1 MTDSE
6 TPLSPEEAKRR
17 ASIRYILRRRGRAS
31 KTRANSGAV
40 VKSWA
45 EFGEV
50 SFKPDGDSG
59 WGRYLSAVVV
69 IGLLVALP
77 FAMQVHN
84 PHAYEFASVWGI
96 VLASIVGIILL
107 IGVAAFAVVLL
118 SSIWRGLSS
127 LFSQRS

>member
-1 MTDSE
+1 MTDPE

-17 ASIRYILRRRGRAS
+17 ASIRYILRRRGRAN
-31 KTRANSGAV
+31 KARANSGAV

-50 SFKPDGDSG
+50 NFKPDGDSG

-77 FAMQVHN
+77 FAYSAHD
-84 PHAYEFASVWGI
+84 PEGYEFASVWGI
-96 VLASIVGIILL
+96 VLASVVGIILL
-107 IGVAAFAVVLL
+107 IGAAAFAVVVL
-118 SSIWRGLSS
+118 SSIWRGLSA
-127 LFSQRS
+127 LFSGR